1 MSETWPLVPE
11 IIPRTQS
18 AGGATGVGQ
27 PTLISKTQVHLGRC
41 VVRPLRRDE
50 KNDFASAEGALL
62 VNAAVVQVL
71 GTIADTGQTRGELPW
86 RTDFGSAV
94 ELLRHQHLDA
104 EFEPLADQYAFD
116 ALQRWEPRCI
126 VRQTQLVESV
136 VNGSAKTTLRVSHD
150 VAATS
155 TPGSEIVATGLTAE
169 QVLT

>member
-18 AGGATGVGQ
+18 SGGAAGVRQ
-27 PTLISKTQVHLGRC
+27 PTLISGAQAYLGRC

-50 KNDFASAEGALL
+50 KNDFANEEGAAL
-62 VNAAVVQVL
+62 VSAAVVQIL
-71 GTIADTGQTRGELPW
+71 GTIADTGQTRGELAW

-94 ELLRHQHLDA
+94 ELLRHQHLDQ
-104 EFEPLADQYAFD
+104 EFEPLADQYVFD
-116 ALQRWEPRCI
+116 AIQRWEPRAI
-126 VRQTQLVESV
+126 IRQTQLIEST
-136 VNGSAKTTLRVSHD
+136 VNGSAKVTLRVSYD

-155 TPGSEIVATGLTAE
+155 TPGSEIIATGLTAD